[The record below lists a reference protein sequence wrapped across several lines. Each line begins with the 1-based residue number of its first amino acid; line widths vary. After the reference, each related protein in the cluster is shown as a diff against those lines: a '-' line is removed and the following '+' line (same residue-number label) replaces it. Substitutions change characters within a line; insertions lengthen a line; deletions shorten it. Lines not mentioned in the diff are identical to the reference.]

1 MSPLA
6 KETPVSLQGEAGWWG
21 AASSMAQQLWAVC
34 TASFTPLREIQAQG
48 EAEWG
53 WVCVDRGWRNKCLW
67 VWVFLF
73 LSFIEV

>member
-1 MSPLA
+1 
-6 KETPVSLQGEAGWWG
+6 VSLQGEAGWWG

-53 WVCVDRGWRNKCLW
+53 WGCVW
-67 VWVFLF
+67 
-73 LSFIEV
+73 IEGGEINACGFGFFYF